1 MKRMFYVS
9 RFSHPLTKLD
19 LEQIHESAVRYNSQK
34 GITGILICLGD
45 IFFQVLEGK
54 PTAVDELYN
63 GRILS
68 DKRHQNIICL
78 RSEKGVKTRMFPEWN
93 MQIFNL
99 NEEKEILPMAFRQ
112 MLSALLESSQT
123 IAQYTQPS
131 ILKMLEQGINPTLVK
146 PRRKRVTVLFS
157 DIVGFSIFAEKLP
170 ANDLIDLVNS
180 HVEVCANEIDIHGG
194 EVNKLLGDGLL
205 AYFEDQTTDTAIDA
219 ALGILNNMKR
229 RRLQAPK
236 SSPHH
241 LLYGGVGLANGMVY
255 EGNIGPVL
263 KRDFTILGNTV
274 NLASRL
280 ESLTR
285 DLNVKLTMDAS
296 VVERTERA
304 SPFQSLGQ
312 HQLKGQ
318 SKPIEVFGLKSMEP
332 LKVQDLYNEIAG
344 SFGGK

>member
-9 RFSHPLTKLD
+9 RFAYPLTKRD
-19 LEQIHESAVRYNSQK
+19 LEQIQKSAIRYNSEK
-34 GITGILICLGD
+34 GITGILVCLGD

-54 PTAVDELYN
+54 PTNVDPLYN
-63 GRILS
+63 DRILS
-68 DKRHQNIICL
+68 DKRHKDVICL
-78 RSEKGVKTRMFPEWN
+78 KSENSIEERMFPEWN

-99 NEEKEILPMAFRQ
+99 NEEKEVIPMAFRQ
-112 MLSALLESSQT
+112 MLIALLESSQT

-146 PRRKRVTVLFS
+146 PRQKRVTVLFS

-170 ANDLIDLVNS
+170 ANDLIGLVNS
-180 HVEVCANEIDIHGG
+180 HVEVCASEIDLHDG

-205 AYFEDQTTDTAIDA
+205 AYFDDQTTDAAIA
-219 ALGILNNMKR
+219 AAQGIINKMKH

-236 SSPHH
+236 SSPHR
-241 LLYGGVGLANGMVY
+241 LMYAGVGLANGMVY
-255 EGNIGPVL
+255 EGNIGPLL

-285 DLNVKLTMDAS
+285 DLNVRLTMEAS
-296 VVERTERA
+296 VVQRSEQA
-304 SPFQSLGQ
+304 SQFQSLGQ

-318 SKPIEVFGLKSMEP
+318 SKSIEVFGLKALEP
-332 LKVQDLYNEIAG
+332 LKIQNLYNEITG
-344 SFGGK
+344 FFR